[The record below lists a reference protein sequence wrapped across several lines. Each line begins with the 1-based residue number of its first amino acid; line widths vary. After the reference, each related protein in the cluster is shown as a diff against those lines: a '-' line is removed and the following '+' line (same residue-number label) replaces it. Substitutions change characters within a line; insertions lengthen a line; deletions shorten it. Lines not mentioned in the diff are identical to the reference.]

1 MGSKGKEATQKLL
14 ALIVIIS
21 MLGVMNIPP
30 FVIVFFAVVAYF
42 IWRAVQHSEQEDT
55 TRIFKFYVR
64 ANDLLR
70 EEDKRWYGY
79 EIEREIERGEKVFH
93 SMTDPPPL
101 VCFAL
106 GALYQRAGHHEAAIE
121 HLAEVVEN
129 PDFDERQRFAPS
141 PELRRYVRLLRKL
154 EREPAEAPQ
163 TMAAVRSLER
173 ARRNR
178 AADLLAQSREKLNA
192 IAPQTAAR
200 LKAAPEQP
208 ALFAD
213 ALKDN
218 VIAHAPNNAA
228 ARDQNTPPP
237 PSITEVLRDVY
248 EEKKTA

>member
-1 MGSKGKEATQKLL
+1 MGSKGKEATQRLL
-14 ALIVIIS
+14 AIIVIIS
-21 MLGVMNIPP
+21 MLGVMNVPLS
-30 FVIVFFAVVAYF
+30 VIVLFAIVTYF
-42 IWRAVQHSEQEDT
+42 IWRAVQHSEQEGT

-70 EEDKRWYGY
+70 DEDKCWYGY
-79 EIEREIERGEKVFH
+79 EIEKEIERGEEVFH

-129 PDFDERQRFAPS
+129 PSFDERQRFTPS
-141 PELRRYVRLLRKL
+141 PELRRYVSLLRKL

-163 TMAAVRSLER
+163 TMAAIRSLER

-178 AADLLAQSREKLNA
+178 AANLLIESREKLNA
-192 IAPQTAAR
+192 AAQATTH

-213 ALKDN
+213 ALKTTADSITSN
-218 VIAHAPNNAA
+218 TAT
-228 ARDQNTPPP
+228 RDQRIPPP
-237 PSITEVLRDVY
+237 PSITEVLRDIY

>member
-30 FVIVFFAVVAYF
+30 FVIVFFAAVAYF

-55 TRIFKFYVR
+55 TRIFKFYVK

-70 EEDKRWYGY
+70 DEDKRWYGY
-79 EIEREIERGEKVFH
+79 EIEKEIERGEKVFH

-163 TMAAVRSLER
+163 TMVAVRSLER

-192 IAPQTAAR
+192 AAPQTSTH
-200 LKAAPEQP
+200 LKAAPPQP

-213 ALKDN
+213 VLKDN
-218 VIAHAPNNAA
+218 VITHASNTAV
-228 ARDQNTPPP
+228 RDQNTPPP

>member
-1 MGSKGKEATQKLL
+1 MGSKGKEATQRLL
-14 ALIVIIS
+14 AIIVIIS
-21 MLGVMNIPP
+21 MLGVMNIPLS
-30 FVIVFFAVVAYF
+30 VIVFFAIVTYF

-55 TRIFKFYVR
+55 TRIFNFYVR

-70 EEDKRWYGY
+70 DEDKSWYGY
-79 EIEREIERGEKVFH
+79 EIEKEIERGEGVFH
-93 SMTDPPPL
+93 KMTDPPPL

-106 GALYQRAGHHEAAIE
+106 GALYHRAGHHEAAIE

-129 PDFDERQRFAPS
+129 PAFDERQRFTPS

-163 TMAAVRSLER
+163 TMAAIRSLER

-178 AADLLAQSREKLNA
+178 AAALLTESREKLSA
-192 IAPQTAAR
+192 AAQTATH
-200 LKAAPEQP
+200 LKAAPEQS

-218 VIAHAPNNAA
+218 VIAHAPNAA
-228 ARDQNTPPP
+228 VRDQNTPPP

>member
-1 MGSKGKEATQKLL
+1 MGSKGKEATQRLL
-14 ALIVIIS
+14 AIIVIIS
-21 MLGVMNIPP
+21 MLGVMNIPLS
-30 FVIVFFAVVAYF
+30 VIVFFAIVTYF
-42 IWRAVQHSEQEDT
+42 IWRAVHHSEQEDT

-70 EEDKRWYGY
+70 DEDKRWYGY
-79 EIEREIERGEKVFH
+79 EIEKEIERGEEVFH
-93 SMTDPPPL
+93 KMIDPPPL
-101 VCFAL
+101 ACFAL

-121 HLAEVVEN
+121 RLADVVEN
-129 PDFDERQRFAPS
+129 PAFDERQRFTPS

-163 TMAAVRSLER
+163 TMAAIRGLER

-178 AADLLAQSREKLNA
+178 AADMLTESREKLNA
-192 IAPQTAAR
+192 AAQTPAH

-213 ALKDN
+213 ASKN
-218 VIAHAPNNAA
+218 AIASIPPNTA